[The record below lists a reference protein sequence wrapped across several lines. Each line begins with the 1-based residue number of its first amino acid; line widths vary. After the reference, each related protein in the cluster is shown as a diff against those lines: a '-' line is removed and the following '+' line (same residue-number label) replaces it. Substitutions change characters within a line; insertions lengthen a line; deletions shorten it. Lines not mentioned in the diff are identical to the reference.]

1 MGMLDGV
8 SQCWW
13 LSKACEV
20 NWDAW
25 AAIATASGTCLA
37 LAIATSDGL
46 QRIKDRRAAAKLAL
60 ISIWPFAHKAA
71 GCTSTISHELQLSSG
86 VRPDTLG
93 TAVQEL
99 RDAIDKISAASG
111 RLDAEMSLRVT
122 AAVSLGGYLA
132 RQASRLLTRDM
143 DAAMVS
149 AALSEDFIAHSRT
162 ATQHFLDIAT
172 AAEAQTATITG
183 QAPPFED

>member
-25 AAIATASGTCLA
+25 AAIATAIGTCLA
-37 LAIATSDGL
+37 LAIATRDGL
-46 QRIKDRRAAAKLAL
+46 QRMKDRRAAAKLAL

-71 GCTSTISHELQLSSG
+71 GCTSTIAHELQRSDG
-86 VRPDTLG
+86 VHTGALG
-93 TAVQEL
+93 TAIQEL
-99 RDAIDKISAASG
+99 RESIEKISSASG
-111 RLDAEMSLRVT
+111 RLDAAMSLRVT

-132 RQASRLLTRDM
+132 RQSSRLLTRDI
-143 DAAMVS
+143 DAAITG
-149 AALSEDFIAHSRT
+149 AALSKDLIAHART

-172 AAEAQTATITG
+172 SAEEQTTAITG
-183 QAPPFED
+183 QAPPSAD